1 MADNDNPVRKGDVD
15 NPGHDINLKDL
26 LHLTDVVDGRTQEL
40 VEHKESL
47 YDVDDDNSV
56 TQNDADTL
64 QAILRGEIDPSELIY
79 KLEFVWT
86 YNEETDD
93 AYLQVRN
100 ILRPNWVTGDEELV
114 TEFCNVYFGT
124 DTIPSGDFIENAE
137 VDKNRIGIT
146 PDYAFEKSFEIS
158 YGVNAELVKS
168 SDKFYLYINGFACYL
183 TPSTISQDLIDTGST
198 PNTFDYDGLYPV
210 SRKTTT
216 EFISKW
222 EIKEDN
228 TEIVL
233 PLGDLSSPHI
243 NRFRVDFG
251 DGSPINVTSTT
262 NTNVSHTYETAG
274 FVQIKISGILKTWS
288 FNNSIASDN
297 IIEVSKWGCMDFTNT
312 THQFY
317 GCNNLEITATDS
329 PKIDANTSLEK
340 CFMDCSKITGGV
352 KNWNVKNVV
361 SFKETFKNCTLFN
374 EDISSWETSSAI
386 TMESMFANA
395 TRFNVD
401 LNTVTNSSYSS
412 WDVSNVT
419 DMKSMFANATSFDQR
434 LDTWNI
440 TSITNGNLANMFNN
454 VKLSICNY
462 GYTLRKWNL
471 LEFQENLNLNFSAG
485 NSNYDASTQKV
496 KVSLETKIGSISDGG
511 PPEDETEVCEAET
524 VIVTLL
530 NPTVEHINSKR
541 DLMDSRQWQFVRSDQ
556 DVADSPIL
564 SSSGMLVPI
573 YDYQFELLETLHSY
587 ENESLVDVIGE
598 NEHGMLVFNVVISDD
613 DANHFHAYNYENKWT
628 IKPGSVRIVTT
639 HNTTPFEQQLE
650 ELEIPTNAIEA
661 FDILSITDAIK
672 GITSGIQT
680 IYIPLNGLYVA
691 TIEYY
696 YMIDKWSQYFSLP
709 IELPTPGEFFY
720 EFTRQDENLILENK
734 IRVDHFGEQYV
745 DANTIPDLPTNFP
758 NKKDGMY
765 IDNGATGVLVYI
777 VARDEMEDRFF
788 YPRETSV
795 EIMFKEDGKWQGA
808 QKFLDV
814 VGRPPVSGVTEFF
827 KEPYKDINYFEY
839 ENMLVLSGKYGCF
852 KYKYDETKNNFT
864 FYNKT
869 SGSMHDERVIG
880 ITKDHDLIT
889 VGGGFE
895 HGIIIY
901 VWYNGE
907 TARRALYYSRQNDGP
922 EYCDA
927 SEFPYYNHEKEIIEI
942 VQFNGLSRLHSFKG
956 EWVVTKRKYTIDI
969 PNSKLDLVSEI
980 TTKKT
985 VVNEVGESYYPHM
998 FYDLNQAADYDDIF
1012 CPYPVA
1018 SSDGVHTVIGIFE
1031 LYWYPSADRIPML
1044 YQNEDTDVYHF
1055 FDLNCDALINFKVF
1069 NNVLIT
1075 IEYDRPESRENPGR
1089 EYSGQEMWEHN
1100 ANHIFVRFTE
1110 ITESDGVVQLVQ
1122 IGDRFNV
1129 NDVGSQQLLDNMSTR
1144 ESPMLPDR
1152 ISNGGA
1158 GGVGDWFRIITNSN
1172 NDRFS
1177 VLFT

>member
-26 LHLTDVVDGRTQEL
+26 LHLTDVVDGRTQEI

-47 YDVDDDNSV
+47 YDVDDDNSI

-79 KLEFVWT
+79 KLEFIWT

-100 ILRPNWVTGDEELV
+100 ILRPNWATGDEELV

-198 PNTFDYDGLYPV
+198 PNTFDYEGLYPV

-243 NRFRVDFG
+243 NRFLVDFG

-274 FVQIKISGILKTWS
+274 FVEIKISGILKTWS

-361 SFKETFKNCTLFN
+361 SFKETFKNCSLFN

-541 DLMDSRQWQFVRSDQ
+541 DLMDSRQWQFVDTWLLGEIRK
-556 DVADSPIL
+556 IIG
-564 SSSGMLVPI
+564 SSGMLVPI

-598 NEHGMLVFNVVISDD
+598 NQHGMLVFNVVISDD

-691 TIEYY
+691 TIEYFNKV
-696 YMIDKWSQYFSLP
+696 DKWGHYFSLP
-709 IELPTPGEFFY
+709 TKLPMPGDFFY
-720 EFTRQDENLILENK
+720 EFNIDGENIIKENQ
-734 IRVDHFGEQYV
+734 IRIDYFGKENIDANVPFEEFENFLGQTGMYV
-745 DANTIPDLPTNFP
+745 DNGTTGMIVYLVLRD
-758 NKKDGMY
+758 NKPS
-765 IDNGATGVLVYI
+765 L
-777 VARDEMEDRFF
+777 
-788 YPRETSV
+788 
-795 EIMFKEDGKWQGA
+795 EIMVKKNNEWQPA
-808 QKFLDV
+808 ERLIDSIEIPSF
-814 VGRPPVSGVTEFF
+814 SGQTEFLN
-827 KEPYKDINYFEY
+827 DTDVLINYFEY
-839 ENMLVLSGKYGCF
+839 ESILVITGKYGQWLF
-852 KYKYDETKNNFT
+852 KYDKDENKLT
-864 FYNKT
+864 FEDN
-869 SGSMHDERVIG
+869 GSCSLNDYRILG
-880 ITKDHDLIT
+880 ITKEHNLVVSKGFTIYLFLYKECSQLRLYQVDKSKDWCDREEFYIYDHIT
-889 VGGGFE
+889 E
-895 HGIIIY
+895 TIGIFNFNSL
-901 VWYNGE
+901 NG
-907 TARRALYYSRQNDGP
+907 YYP
-922 EYCDA
+922 A
-927 SEFPYYNHEKEIIEI
+927 T
-942 VQFNGLSRLHSFKG
+942 G
-956 EWVVTKRKYTIDI
+956 EWSITFRKFTIDAI
-969 PNSKLDLVSEI
+969 NRKLDLVSEI
-980 TTKKT
+980 TTKKS
-985 VVNEVGESYYPHM
+985 VVNEVGESYYPHV
-998 FYDLNQAADYDDIF
+998 FLNKGESDAG
-1012 CPYPVA
+1012 YPNA
-1018 SSDGVHTVIGIFE
+1018 MCRFPITSSTETHSVTGVYEF
-1031 LYWYPSADRIPML
+1031 YWYASGDRIPL
-1044 YQNEDTDVYHF
+1044 FYYNFENNITQF
-1055 FDLNCDALINFKVF
+1055 FDLQCDVLLNFKVF
-1069 NNVLIT
+1069 NNILVT
-1075 IEYDRPESRENPGR
+1075 IENDDPDFTHEKFLEAAHKSHSMWLLKPE
-1089 EYSGQEMWEHN
+1089 YTF
-1100 ANHIFVRFTE
+1100 IRFTE
-1110 ITESDGVVQLVQ
+1110 IVVSEEESSVQFVQ
-1122 IGDRFNV
+1122 IGERMNV
-1129 NDVGSQQLLDNMSTR
+1129 NAIGNQKLNKHSLTPNGDRVQYMDNYQM
-1144 ESPMLPDR
+1144 
-1152 ISNGGA
+1152 
-1158 GGVGDWFRIITNSN
+1158 GDWFKIIVNGNS
-1172 NDRFS
+1172 DRLS

>member
-26 LHLTDVVDGRTQEL
+26 LHLTDVVDGRTQEI

-47 YDVDDDNSV
+47 YDVDDDNSI

-100 ILRPNWVTGDEELV
+100 ILRPNWATGDEELV

-124 DTIPSGDFIENAE
+124 DTIPSGDFIENVE

-198 PNTFDYDGLYPV
+198 PNTFDYEGLYPV

-274 FVQIKISGILKTWS
+274 FVEIKISGILKTWS

-352 KNWNVKNVV
+352 KNWDVKNVV

-496 KVSLETKIGSISDGG
+496 KVSLESKIGSISDGG
-511 PPEDETEVCEAET
+511 PPEDETEVCEAEIVT
-524 VIVTLL
+524 VTLL

-613 DANHFHAYNYENKWT
+613 DADHFHAYNYENKWT

-672 GITSGIQT
+672 SITSGIQT

-696 YMIDKWSQYFSLP
+696 YMVAHWDQYFSLP
-709 IELPTPGEFFY
+709 TKLPIPGEFFY
-720 EFTRQDENLILENK
+720 EFSIDGENIIKENQ
-734 IRVDHFGEQYV
+734 IRVDYFGKENIDANLPYQDLGNVLGETGMYV
-745 DANTIPDLPTNFP
+745 DNGTTGMIVYLVLRD
-758 NKKDGMY
+758 NKPS
-765 IDNGATGVLVYI
+765 L
-777 VARDEMEDRFF
+777 
-788 YPRETSV
+788 
-795 EIMFKEDGKWQGA
+795 EIMVKKNNEWQPAERLIESIEIPSFSG
-808 QKFLDV
+808 QSEFLNDP
-814 VGRPPVSGVTEFF
+814 GVS
-827 KEPYKDINYFEY
+827 INYFEY
-839 ENMLVLSGKYGCF
+839 ESILVISGTYGNWLF
-852 KYKYDETKNNFT
+852 KYDKDENKLTFEDNGSCSLNN
-864 FYNKT
+864 Y
-869 SGSMHDERVIG
+869 RILG
-880 ITKDHDLIT
+880 ITK
-889 VGGGFE
+889 E
-895 HGIIIY
+895 HNLVVSKGYTIY
-901 VWYNGE
+901 
-907 TARRALYYSRQNDGP
+907 LYLYKECSQLRLYQVEKSKDW
-922 EYCDA
+922 
-927 SEFPYYNHEKEIIEI
+927 SEEWCNNHEYFIYDHVSETIGIFN
-942 VQFNGLSRLHSFKG
+942 FNGLHRYSPATG
-956 EWVVTKRKYTIDI
+956 EWSITFRKYTIDAV
-969 PNSKLDLVSEI
+969 NRKLDLVSEI
-980 TTKKT
+980 TTKKS
-985 VVNEVGESYYPHM
+985 VVNEVGESYYPHI
-998 FYDLNQAADYDDIF
+998 FLNKGESYSGNITSY
-1012 CPYPVA
+1012 CPFPIT
-1018 SSDGVHTVIGIFE
+1018 SSTETHSVTGVYEV
-1031 LYWYPSADRIPML
+1031 YWYASGDRIPL
-1044 YQNEDTDVYHF
+1044 FYYNFENNITQF
-1055 FDLNCDALINFKVF
+1055 FDLQCDVLLNFKVF
-1069 NNVLIT
+1069 NNILVT
-1075 IEYDRPESRENPGR
+1075 IENDDPEFDHEKLLQAAPDSNMWQMKP
-1089 EYSGQEMWEHN
+1089 EYTF
-1100 ANHIFVRFTE
+1100 IRFTE
-1110 ITESDGVVQLVQ
+1110 IVVSEEESSVQFVQ
-1122 IGDRFNV
+1122 IGERMNVNAIGNQKLNKYSLASNGDRFQYM
-1129 NDVGSQQLLDNMSTR
+1129 DWTQM
-1144 ESPMLPDR
+1144 
-1152 ISNGGA
+1152 
-1158 GGVGDWFRIITNSN
+1158 GDWFKIIANGNS
-1172 NDRFS
+1172 DRLS